1 MLIITRVSD
10 SPLVIRVA
18 GEIDLTNADSFA
30 ERILEHAE
38 DAVAVTLDLSELT
51 YFDSTGI
58 AALSR
63 LKHQFG
69 RGLTIIPSPIVRR
82 ALEIVGLGDRF
93 LGRGG

>member
-10 SPLVIRVA
+10 TPLVLRVS
-18 GEIDLTNADSFA
+18 GDVDITNAGHFVD
-30 ERILEHAE
+30 RILEHAE
-38 DAVAVTLDLSELT
+38 DAAALTLDLSEMT

-63 LKHQFG
+63 LKHRFG
-69 RGLTIIPSPIVRR
+69 DGLTIIPSPIVRR

-93 LGRGG
+93 LSKR